1 MRYIFPLHK
10 NKTMLWALF
19 GILLFLVI
27 LYLLFVPL
35 DIVINV
41 AKNQYFV
48 RIWGLAK
55 VALEGHE
62 TEFIRIKL
70 NTLFTRFY
78 FYPLR
83 KKKKEQKK
91 KIEAKTR
98 KRRNIKSNVKHGL
111 HVLKSFKVKKLLLDI
126 DTGNCIQNAKL
137 YPAFAFLNY
146 YAGTFQVNF
155 EGRVNMVLHLQNR
168 PINIIKSFIN
178 F

>member
-1 MRYIFPLHK
+1 
-10 NKTMLWALF
+10 MLWVVLV
-19 GILLFLVI
+19 ILLFLFI
-27 LYLLFVPL
+27 FYLLFVPL
-35 DIVINV
+35 YFVIDV
-41 AKNQYFV
+41 AKKQYFV

-55 VALEGHE
+55 VSLEGHE
-62 TEFIRIKL
+62 SEFIRLRL

-83 KKKKEQKK
+83 KKQKGDKK
-91 KIEAKTR
+91 KIEKKAG
-98 KRRNIKSNVKHGL
+98 KRGNIQSILKYGL
-111 HVLKSFKVKKLLLDI
+111 QVFKSFKVKKLLVDI
-126 DTGNCIQNAKL
+126 DTGDCIENAKL

-146 YAGTFQVNF
+146 HVGTFQVNF

>member
-1 MRYIFPLHK
+1 
-10 NKTMLWALF
+10 MLWAFF
-19 GILLFLVI
+19 GILLFLLI

-35 DIVINV
+35 DIVINST
-41 AKNQYFV
+41 KNQYFI

-62 TEFIRIKL
+62 KEFLRIKL

-91 KIEAKTR
+91 KIETKSR
-98 KRRNIKSNVKHGL
+98 KRRNFKSNFKRGLQVIKS
-111 HVLKSFKVKKLLLDI
+111 FEIRKLIVDI

-137 YPAFAFLNY
+137 YPAFAFLNHHV
-146 YAGTFQVNF
+146 GSFQVNF
-155 EGRVNMVLHLQNR
+155 EGRVNMVLHLQTR
-168 PINIIKSFIN
+168 PISIIKSFIN
-178 F
+178 Y

>member
-1 MRYIFPLHK
+1 M
-10 NKTMLWALF
+10 MLWIVF
-19 GILLFLVI
+19 GILLVLFI

-35 DIVINV
+35 DVVINI

-48 RIWGLAK
+48 RIRGLAK

-62 TEFIRIKL
+62 KEFLQIKL

-91 KIEAKTR
+91 RIETKSR
-98 KRRNIKSNVKHGL
+98 KRRDFKSNFKRGL
-111 HVLKSFKVKKLLLDI
+111 QVIKSFKVKKLMLDI
-126 DTGNCIQNAKL
+126 DTDNCIQNAKL
-137 YPAFAFLNY
+137 YPAFAFLNHHV
-146 YAGTFQVNF
+146 GTFKVNF
-155 EGRVNMVLHLQNR
+155 EGRVNMVLHLQSR
-168 PINIIKSFIN
+168 PIIIIKSFIN

>member
-1 MRYIFPLHK
+1 
-10 NKTMLWALF
+10 MLWTVL
-19 GILLFLVI
+19 GILLLLFM

-41 AKNQYFV
+41 TKNQYFV

-62 TEFIRIKL
+62 TEFIRLKL

-91 KIEAKTR
+91 KIGKKAG
-98 KRRNIKSNVKHGL
+98 KRRNIQSFMKYGL
-111 HVLKSFKVKKLLLDI
+111 QILKSFKVKKLLVDI
-126 DTGNCIQNAKL
+126 DTGDCIENAKL

-146 YAGTFQVNF
+146 HAGTFQVNF
-155 EGRVNMVLHLQNR
+155 EGKVNMELHLQNR

>member
-1 MRYIFPLHK
+1 MHK
-10 NKTMLWALF
+10 YKTMLWAIF
-19 GILLFLVI
+19 GILLFLFI

-41 AKNQYFV
+41 GKNQYFV

-91 KIEAKTR
+91 KIEKKAR
-98 KRRNIKSNVKHGL
+98 KRNNIQSNLKYGL
-111 HVLKSFKVKKLLLDI
+111 QVIKSFKVKKLLLDI
-126 DTGNCIQNAKL
+126 DTGDCIENAKL
-137 YPAFAFLNY
+137 YPAFAFLNHHV
-146 YAGTFQVNF
+146 GTFQVNF

-178 F
+178 I